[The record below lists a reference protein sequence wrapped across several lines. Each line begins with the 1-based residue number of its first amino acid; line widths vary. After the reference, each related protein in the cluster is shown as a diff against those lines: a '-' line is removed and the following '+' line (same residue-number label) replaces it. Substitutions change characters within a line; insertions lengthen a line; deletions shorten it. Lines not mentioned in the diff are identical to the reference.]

1 MRMRERTP
9 RRRGGFRLGAAML
22 GIALA
27 VALAQIG
34 PPASATFPGSN
45 GLIAYI
51 GTGNNIFLIDPA
63 NPVPQQI
70 TTGGGFFSV
79 NFNASATR
87 LVAANASGIVFLDP
101 TPGATVTQLPGGAS
115 GDHDPSF
122 SPDGT
127 RVTFANTGDIY
138 TQNVSG
144 GNRTNL
150 TTGIAN
156 DLGNP
161 DWSPD
166 GSFIV
171 FQDGT
176 DYQIKRINASG
187 GGLMTLTPPAAGCA
201 FVETC
206 VAPSVSPNS
215 QNVAYDQAGAAATAG
230 IFQVLASG
238 ASTAAFRLTTG
249 NHDSPAYSPQGDRVA
264 YRTATGELATAPTD
278 GSGVATGLG
287 VSVGGLAW
295 GVAPAQAPPGGPSAA
310 FTATPTSGNAPL
322 AVSFDGAG
330 SSDPNGTIVS
340 YSWAFGDGQS
350 GSGAQ
355 TSHTYT
361 AAGTY
366 TVTLTVTDNDGAS
379 AQASQTIT
387 VTGRAG
393 GGGGACTITGNARRN
408 TLNGTPGP
416 DVICGLGG
424 ADVINGRGGADVIR
438 GGGGADVLRGGRG
451 PDRLL
456 GGRGA
461 DVLRGGR
468 ALDVANGGPGP
479 DTCRAE
485 TRISC

>member
-1 MRMRERTP
+1 
-9 RRRGGFRLGAAML
+9 ML

-51 GTGNNIFLIDPA
+51 SQGNIFLIDPA

-70 TTGGGFFSV
+70 TTGGGYSGV

-87 LVAANASGIVFLDP
+87 LVASNAAGVVFLDP
-101 TPGATVTQLPGGAS
+101 TPGATVTQLPGGNAN
-115 GDHDPSF
+115 DRFPSF

-127 RVTFANTGDIY
+127 RVTFDNGGDIF
-138 TQNVSG
+138 TQNVTG

-150 TTGIAN
+150 TTGIAAS
-156 DLGNP
+156 LSRP

-171 FQDGT
+171 FQNNT
-176 DYQIKRINASG
+176 DRLIQRINGAG
-187 GGLMTLTPPAAGCA
+187 GGLTTLTPAAAGCA
-201 FVETC
+201 APADCE
-206 VAPSVSPNS
+206 APSVSPNS
-215 QNVAYDQAGAAATAG
+215 QNVAYDRGGASPG

-238 ASTAAFRLTTG
+238 ASTAALRLTTG
-249 NHDSPAYSPQGDRVA
+249 SDFEAAYSPQGDRVA
-264 YRTATGELATAPTD
+264 YSNGLTRLATAPTD
-278 GSGVATGLG
+278 GSGVETVLGPTTG
-287 VSVGGLAW
+287 VAVPAW
-295 GVAPAQAPPGGPSAA
+295 GVAPAQASPGGPSAA

-322 AVSFDGAG
+322 AVNFNGAG

-340 YSWAFGDGQS
+340 YAWAFGDGQS

-366 TVTLTVTDNDGAS
+366 TVTLTVTDNDSAS
-379 AQASQTIT
+379 GQASQTIT

-393 GGGGACTITGNARRN
+393 GGGACTIRGTAARN
-408 TLNGTPGP
+408 VLNGTPGP

-479 DTCRAE
+479 DTCTAE
-485 TRISC
+485 TESSC

>member
-34 PPASATFPGSN
+34 PPASATFPGTN

-51 GTGNNIFLIDPA
+51 DSNENIVLIDPA

-70 TTGGGFFSV
+70 TTGGGFSSV

-87 LVAANASGIVFLDP
+87 LVAANASGVVFLDP
-101 TPGATVTQLPGGAS
+101 TPGATVTQLPGGNPN
-115 GDHDPSF
+115 DRNPSF

-127 RVTFANTGDIY
+127 RVTFYSGPDIF
-138 TQNVSG
+138 TQDVTG

-156 DLGNP
+156 ILSHP

-171 FQDGT
+171 FQDHS
-176 DYQIKRINASG
+176 DFQIKRINASG
-187 GGLMTLTPPAAGCA
+187 GGLTTLTPAAAGCSA
-201 FVETC
+201 AAPC
-206 VAPSVSPNS
+206 NDPSVSPNS
-215 QNVAYDQAGAAATAG
+215 QNVAYHQLGAPQG
-230 IFQVLASG
+230 ILQVLTSG

-249 NHDSPAYSPQGDRVA
+249 GHANPAYSPQGDRVVFLSVV
-264 YRTATGELATAPTD
+264 GLATAPTD
-278 GSGVATGLG
+278 GSGVATMLG
-287 VSVGGLAW
+287 VFGDRLAW
-295 GVAPAQAPPGGPSAA
+295 GVAPAAPPPAGPSAA

-322 AVSFDGAG
+322 PVSFDGAG

-366 TVTLTVTDNDGAS
+366 TATLTVTDNDGAS

-387 VTGRAG
+387 VTGGAG

-424 ADVINGRGGADVIR
+424 ADVINGRGGADV
-438 GGGGADVLRGGRG
+438 LRGGRGADILRGNRG

-468 ALDVANGGPGP
+468 AVDIANGGPGP
-479 DTCRAE
+479 DTCTAE
-485 TRISC
+485 TEISC